1 MTVPESSLLAPLV
14 EGALEL
20 LAESLGVLPSLV
32 LGHTEEHSS
41 GVGGW
46 K

>member
-32 LGHTEEHSS
+32 LGHAEQNGG
-41 GVGGW
+41 GVGG
-46 K
+46 